1 MSLVRLLS
9 RLEKLKSF
17 IRQKIHPKPSTKKPD
32 DEASD
37 LSYACVWVASAVT
50 LAMTN
55 IINAQARAARVPVS
69 AEMAKFIA
77 DHISSFLRSYMSS
90 IIILAEDVFCHYLLI
105 GCVNFE
111 GLQFNTIALFRQGYL
126 NSRDKAGDVAYRIRD
141 TFNIPVEPDTI
152 AAIAKAEV
160 DARRAVA
167 DVVKA
172 YVSTA
177 ELTVESVRFLQKLMR
192 AATAAA
198 SQAAERAADIQLL
211 DHPPPPYNA

>member
-9 RLEKLKSF
+9 RLEELKAF
-17 IRQKIHPKPSTKKPD
+17 IRQKIHPKPPAKNSD

-37 LSYACVWVASAVT
+37 LSYACAWVASAVT
-50 LAMTN
+50 LAMTD
-55 IINAQARAARVPVS
+55 IINAQARAAGVPVS

-90 IIILAEDVFCHYLLI
+90 IITKAEDVFSHYLLI
-105 GCVNFE
+105 GRVNFQ
-111 GLQFNTIALFRQGYL
+111 GLRFHTDALFRKGYL
-126 NSRDKAGDVAYRIRD
+126 NSRSSARDVAYRIRD
-141 TFNIPVEPDTI
+141 TFDIPVGPATV

-167 DVVKA
+167 DVVRA

-177 ELTVESVRFLQKLMR
+177 EPTVESVRFLQKLMG
-192 AATAAA
+192 AAIAAA

-211 DHPPPPYNA
+211 DHSPPPYSA